1 MTQIYDLRVDGMAT
15 DTMSRLCPGVISGTS
30 RPVFSWRLSEGVQRA
45 CRVVV
50 ASELRKLSAPD
61 LWDSG
66 WCVSRNSLAFGY
78 DGRTLTSL
86 QRACFQVTVELE
98 DGRRVASEP
107 LEFTIG
113 LLSACDWRGK
123 WLCADGFEHL
133 VPAPAPYF
141 RRSFRL
147 SRPLRQALLFST
159 AKGLLELT
167 VNGKRVDDHDFLPGW
182 SDFRRHLQYTA
193 YDVTNLLQDGE
204 NLLGAILGDGWYV
217 TSFPGYRRNV
227 YGMVPSFKL
236 QLELEYDDGSRERV
250 VTDRSWRWSYGPI
263 LSSDIYE
270 GESYDGRREMDGWLD
285 CGFDD
290 SAWKE
295 PVELPS
301 GEDLEK
307 TLYVRKKMPGVVRK
321 MVLEPIEKREPTA
334 GVWIYDFGRVI
345 TGRVR
350 LTCDAHPNAEGLQAH
365 ISYAEV
371 LNPDGSLY
379 NVNFRNAL
387 NRDSCV
393 VRAGQN
399 VWESRF
405 TFHGFRYVQLE
416 NLPIQEFGVK
426 NIQLQA
432 VVLTS
437 DLADTG
443 TFSCGFQPLN
453 QLAENIRS
461 SMRGNLLEVP
471 MDCPQRDE
479 RLGWTGDTLYFFQ
492 TAMRLADGM
501 LFFRKYLQD
510 LRFAQR
516 DDGAISSVAPVIP
529 GFLCGSPGY
538 ADALPII
545 TWGLF
550 LQSGDVTILEENYEA
565 IRRHLEYELAK
576 SEDLRLVGHL
586 DHLSS
591 SKIKTDTRLIG
602 TIFFWCTADI
612 MARMAKR
619 LERSADAEKFSSL
632 ASRIRRAIHA
642 TFLTE
647 DGLLKNQTQ
656 CGFALLFYFGLFDT
670 DAQRKANAE
679 YFSKLIRDNGNHL
692 DTGFIGTAYLCPA
705 LVKAGLSDV
714 ACDLVLQ
721 REYPSWLFEV
731 DNGATTIWER
741 WDSYHPE
748 KGFATPVMN
757 SFNHYANGAVGEF
770 LFAFLG
776 GISFQAVD
784 DEGKVSPRVV
794 FHVTPDSRIGSANF
808 HLNTP
813 CGEAISE
820 WRLEGRLLHWRMR
833 VPPNAIGVVDGR
845 DIEPLAP
852 GEYNFTFDIYAK

>member
-1 MTQIYDLRVDGMAT
+1 MIQIKDLRVDGMAEGT
-15 DTMSRLCPGVISGTS
+15 ASSLCPGVISGS
-30 RPVFSWRLSEGVQRA
+30 SHPVFSWRLSEGTQHR
-45 CRVVV
+45 CRIVV
-50 ASELRKLSAPD
+50 ASEPQKLSSPD

-66 WCVSRNSLAFGY
+66 WCVTLNSIAFVYAGKP
-78 DGRTLTSL
+78 LESL
-86 QRACFQVTVELE
+86 QHVCFQVFVELE
-98 DGRRVASEP
+98 DGRQVTSEP
-107 LEFTIG
+107 LAFTIG
-113 LLSACDWRGK
+113 LLSADDWCGK

-133 VPAPAPYF
+133 VPAPAPFF
-141 RRSFRL
+141 RSRFCV

-167 VNGKRVDDHDFLPGW
+167 VNGERVDEHDFLPGW

-193 YDVTNLLQDGE
+193 YDVTHLLQEGD
-204 NLLGAILGDGWYV
+204 NLLGAILGDGWFV

-227 YGMVPSFKL
+227 YGMYPSFQL
-236 QLELEYDDGSRERV
+236 QLELEYEDGQRERV
-250 VTDRSWRWSYGPI
+250 VTDRSWRWCYGPI

-270 GESYDGRREMDGWLD
+270 GESYDGRRECLLD
-285 CGFDD
+285 VGSDD
-290 SAWKE
+290 AFWKE
-295 PVELPS
+295 PMELPCKA
-301 GEDLEK
+301 EK
-307 TLYVRKKMPGVVRK
+307 PLYVRKIMPGVCRR
-321 MVLEPIEKREPTA
+321 MVLEPIERREPTE
-334 GVWIYDFGRVI
+334 GVWIYDFGRVV

-350 LTCDAHPNAEGLQAH
+350 LLCDAPANAEGLQAH

-379 NVNFRNAL
+379 NVNFRNAV

-393 VRAGQN
+393 VRAGRN
-399 VWESRF
+399 EWESRF

-416 NLPIQEFGVK
+416 NLPIKEFGIQ
-426 NIQLQA
+426 NIELQA

-437 DLADTG
+437 DLPETG
-443 TFSCGFQPLN
+443 AFSCGFQPLN

-479 RLGWTGDTLYFFQ
+479 RLGWSGDALYFFP
-492 TAMRLADGM
+492 TAMLLADGRR
-501 LFFRKYLQD
+501 FFRKYLQD

-516 DDGAISSVAPVIP
+516 EDGAISSVAPVVP

-538 ADALPII
+538 ADVLPII
-545 TWGLF
+545 TWGLYC
-550 LQSGDVTILEENYEA
+550 QSGNITILEENYDA
-565 IRRHLEYELAK
+565 IKRHLDYELSK
-576 SEDLRLVGHL
+576 SEDLILVGHL

-591 SKIKTDTRLIG
+591 SKTKTDTRLIG
-602 TIFFWCTADI
+602 TVFFWCTAEVTAKI
-612 MARMAKR
+612 AKR
-619 LERSADAEKFSSL
+619 LARSEEAEEFSTL
-632 ASRIRRAIHA
+632 ASRIRHAIHA

-647 DGLLKNQTQ
+647 EGVLRNQTQ

-670 DAQRKANAE
+670 DEQRKANAE
-679 YFSKLIRDNGNHL
+679 CFGKLVRDNGNHL

-721 REYPSWLFEV
+721 RDYPSWLFEV

-770 LFAFLG
+770 LFANIG
-776 GISFQAVD
+776 GVSFQAVD
-784 DEGKVSPRVV
+784 DDGNVSPRVI
-794 FHVTPDSRIGSANF
+794 FHVIPDARIGSASF
-808 HLNTP
+808 RLNTP
-813 CGEAISE
+813 CGEAVSE
-820 WRLEGRLLHWRMR
+820 WRLEGKRVQWHVR
-833 VPPNAIGVVDGR
+833 VPPNAIGIVEESG
-845 DIEPLAP
+845 ETLSP
-852 GEYNFTFDIYAK
+852 GEHDFSFDINQK

>member
-1 MTQIYDLRVDGMAT
+1 MAA
-15 DTMSRLCPGVISGTS
+15 DTMSRLCPGVVTGSS
-30 RPVFSWRLSEGVQRA
+30 HPVFSWRLSEGVQCA

-50 ASELRKLSAPD
+50 VSELSKLSTPD

-66 WCVSRNSLAFGY
+66 WRTTRNSLALVYAGKP
-78 DGRTLTSL
+78 LSSL
-86 QRACFQVTVELE
+86 QHACLQVFVELE
-98 DGRRVASEP
+98 KGRRVESEP
-107 LEFTIG
+107 FEFAIG
-113 LLSACDWRGK
+113 LLSSGDWSGK

-141 RRSFRL
+141 RRRFRM
-147 SRPLRQALLFST
+147 SRPLRHALLFST

-167 VNGKRVDDHDFLPGW
+167 VNGKRVDEHDFLPGW
-182 SDFRRHLQYTA
+182 TDFSRHLQYTA
-193 YDVTNLLQDGE
+193 YDVTHLLQDGD

-227 YGMVPSFKL
+227 YGMVPSFQL
-236 QLELEYDDGSRERV
+236 QLELEYEDGSRERV
-250 VTDRSWRWSYGPI
+250 VTDRSWRWCYGPI

-270 GESYDGRREMDGWLD
+270 GESYDGRRESLIDG
-285 CGFDD
+285 GIDD
-290 SAWKE
+290 SSWKE
-295 PVELPS
+295 PIELPIETAS
-301 GEDLEK
+301 EK
-307 TLYVRKKMPGVVRK
+307 MLYVRKRMPGVCRK
-321 MVLEPIEKREPTA
+321 MVLEPILRREPTA

-350 LTCDAHPNAEGLQAH
+350 LTCDAPPNAEGLQAH

-371 LNPDGSLY
+371 VNPDGSLY
-379 NVNFRNAL
+379 NVNFRNAV

-393 VRAGQN
+393 VRAGRN
-399 VWESRF
+399 EWESHF

-416 NLPIQEFGVK
+416 NLQIQEFGVK
-426 NIQLQA
+426 DIQLQA

-461 SMRGNLLEVP
+461 GMRGNLLEVP

-479 RLGWTGDTLYFFQ
+479 RLGWAGDALYFFQ
-492 TAMRLADGM
+492 TAMFLADVR

-510 LRFAQR
+510 LCFAQR
-516 DDGAISSVAPVIP
+516 EDGAISSVAPVIP

-545 TWGLF
+545 AWGIYC
-550 LQSGDVTILEENYEA
+550 QSGDVTILEENYDA
-565 IRRHLEYELAK
+565 IKRHLEYELAK
-576 SEDLRLVGHL
+576 SEDLILVGHL
-586 DHLSS
+586 DHLSTS
-591 SKIKTDTRLIG
+591 RVKTDTRLIG
-602 TIFFWCTADI
+602 TVFFWRTADI

-619 LERSADAEKFSSL
+619 LERSAEAEEYSSL
-632 ASRIRRAIHA
+632 ASRIRKAIHA
-642 TFLTE
+642 NFLTD
-647 DGLLKNQTQ
+647 DGVLKNQTQ

-670 DAQRKANAE
+670 EEQKKANAE
-679 YFSKLIRDNGNHL
+679 CFRKLVRDNGNHL

-705 LVKAGLSDV
+705 LVKAGLSEV

-748 KGFATPVMN
+748 RGFATPVMN

-770 LFAFLG
+770 LFAYLG
-776 GISFQAVD
+776 GISFQAVN
-784 DEGKVSPRVV
+784 EAGEIAPRVI
-794 FHVTPDSRIGSANF
+794 FHVTPDLRVGFANA
-808 HLNTP
+808 HLKTP
-813 CGEAISE
+813 CGEAVSE
-820 WRLEGRLLHWRMR
+820 WRLDGRRLKWHVR
-833 VPPNAIGVVDGR
+833 VPPNAIGIVEEH

-852 GEYNFTFDIYAK
+852 GEYDFSFDITTK

>member
-15 DTMSRLCPGVISGTS
+15 DTMSRLCPGVISGAS
-30 RPVFSWRLSEGVQRA
+30 RPVFSWRLSEGVQRG

-50 ASELRKLSAPD
+50 ASEQSKLSTPD

-66 WCVSRNSLAFGY
+66 WSVTRNSLSFVYAGIP
-78 DGRTLTSL
+78 LISL
-86 QRACFQVTVELE
+86 QHAYFQVSVELD
-98 DGRRVASEP
+98 DGRRIESDP
-107 LEFTIG
+107 FEFTIG
-113 LLSACDWRGK
+113 LLSAGDWSGK

-141 RRSFRL
+141 RRRFQL

-159 AKGLLELT
+159 AKGLLELM
-167 VNGKRVDDHDFLPGW
+167 VNGKRVDEHDFLPGW

-193 YDVTNLLQDGE
+193 YDVTHLLRDGD

-227 YGMVPSFKL
+227 YGMVPSFRL
-236 QLELEYDDGSRERV
+236 QLELGYDDGSSERV
-250 VTDRSWRWSYGPI
+250 VTDRSWRWNYGPI

-270 GESYDGRREMDGWLD
+270 GESYDGRREMLGWCEGD
-285 CGFDD
+285 FED
-290 SAWKE
+290 SSWREAL
-295 PVELPS
+295 ELPD
-301 GEDLEK
+301 GDEAEK

-321 MVLEPIEKREPTA
+321 MVLEPIERREPTA
-334 GVWIYDFGRVI
+334 GVWIYDFGRVV

-350 LTCDAHPNAEGLQAH
+350 LTCDAPPNAEGLQAR

-371 LNPDGSLY
+371 LNSDGSLY

-393 VRAGQN
+393 VRAGRN
-399 VWESRF
+399 EWESRF

-426 NIQLQA
+426 EIQLQA

-437 DLADTG
+437 DIAEAG

-479 RLGWTGDTLYFFQ
+479 RLGWTGDALYFFP
-492 TAMRLADGM
+492 TAMLLGDCRS
-501 LFFRKYLQD
+501 FFSKYLQD
-510 LRFAQR
+510 LRYAQR
-516 DDGAISSVAPVIP
+516 EDGAVSSVAPVIP

-538 ADALPII
+538 ADALPLI

-550 LQSGDVTILEENYEA
+550 RQSGDVSILEENYDA

-576 SEDLRLVGHL
+576 SEDLILVGHL

-602 TIFFWCTADI
+602 TVFLWRTAEI
-612 MARMAKR
+612 MAMMAKR
-619 LERSADAEKFSSL
+619 LARSAEVEEYSAL
-632 ASRIRRAIHA
+632 ASRIRKAIHA
-642 TFLTE
+642 NFLTN
-647 DGLLKNQTQ
+647 DGVLKNQTQ

-670 DAQRKANAE
+670 DEQRKANAE
-679 YFSKLIRDNGNHL
+679 CFKKLVRDNGNHL

-705 LVKAGLSDV
+705 LAKAGLSDV

-721 REYPSWLFEV
+721 RDYPSWLFEV

-770 LFAFLG
+770 LFAYLG

-784 DEGKVSPRVV
+784 DDGNVAPRVI
-794 FHVTPDSRIGSANF
+794 FHVIPDSRIGSASF
-808 HLNTP
+808 SLNTP

-820 WRLEGRLLHWRMR
+820 WRLDGRRLYWRMR
-833 VPPNAIGVVDGR
+833 VPPNAIGIVEERGG
-845 DIEPLAP
+845 EPLAP
-852 GEYNFTFDIYAK
+852 GEYNFTFDIYTK